1 MKKYLFIL
9 ATAAIVASCSDNDLI
24 NEVVYPDA
32 PIGFAAYANVATK
45 TNTNN
50 KTNLEFFYPTFNVYG
65 YKYTDSWKVVFN
77 NETNEYFSE
86 DKKGAVVYDADGQ
99 KPSTEWS
106 APISGWYYEGVRYWD
121 KFATKY
127 KFGAYA
133 PVAASGEVQ
142 FVYNNNGDNGVIT
155 IGSSS
160 NKITVEGTN
169 LMATPAQELAYKGF
183 IKDYMTA
190 LANTSSS
197 TSTNASPVSLTF
209 THKLAKFDIKLAL
222 NDQVI
227 TNQAVVVNEIT
238 VHNMNGT
245 SYYDSSKESGE
256 TGFLSGWATPT
267 TEINYSVKGV
277 GNATTGYQLN
287 LDIDNQTDGDQN
299 YDDYYVFEGLMIPQT
314 IQKASTASQLTELS
328 EACLYIKYT
337 IGSEEYVGYYALA
350 NMFIGTGYGS
360 SYDFEGGKE
369 YILTITVGP
378 APIYF
383 TPTVTAW
390 TEVTAEYDVE

>member
-1 MKKYLFIL
+1 MKRYIFVL

-86 DKKGAVVYDADGQ
+86 DKKGAVVYDEDGQ

-133 PVAASGEVQ
+133 PVAASSEVQ

-160 NKITVEGTN
+160 KKITVEGTN

-183 IKDYMTA
+183 TKDYMTA

-256 TGFLSGWATPT
+256 TDFLSGWAKPT

-277 GNATTGYQLN
+277 GSATTGYQLN
-287 LDIDNQTDGDQN
+287 LDIDDQTDGNQN
-299 YDDYYVFEGLMIPQT
+299 YNGYYVFEGLMIPQT

-337 IGSEEYVGYYALA
+337 IGTEEYVGYYALA
-350 NMFIGTGYGS
+350 NMFIGTGSGL

-390 TEVTAEYDVE
+390 TEITAEYDVE